1 MAPLKRLTKKEI
13 GLCNRPWITNEILK
27 SMAERDSLYKE
38 FTVEKDQTKK
48 NELYTSYKQL
58 RNAVINSIR
67 ISKKCYYESYFTD
80 HKDNIRK
87 TWDGIRDII
96 NISKKS
102 SSNINKI
109 IDKGSFICDDL
120 GKAKAL
126 NNFFVS
132 IGSSVEKKIP
142 AAKSSFS
149 LFLGE
154 RKLNNFHVINV
165 TKDEVLENIKKL
177 GKNKSSGP
185 FSIPVNILKD
195 YTSILA
201 DPLVYIINKSLNEG
215 IFPTLVKSAR
225 VCPIYKK
232 GDRFKCEN
240 YRPISLLS
248 NVSKIFEII
257 HHDQLSKFRLFKL

>member
-1 MAPLKRLTKKEI
+1 MA
-13 GLCNRPWITNEILK
+13 
-27 SMAERDSLYKE
+27 
-38 FTVEKDQTKK
+38 
-48 NELYTSYKQL
+48 
-58 RNAVINSIR
+58 
-67 ISKKCYYESYFTD
+67 
-80 HKDNIRK
+80 
-87 TWDGIRDII
+87 
-96 NISKKS
+96 
-102 SSNINKI
+102 
-109 IDKGSFICDDL
+109 GSFICDDL

-215 IFPTLVKSAR
+215 IFPTLLKSAR

-248 NVSKIFEII
+248 NVSKIFERIF
-257 HHDQLSKFRLFKL
+257 HDQLSKFLKDNDLVYKLQFGFRKKYSTNHALLSIVEQIRNYLDNGIFACGVFVDLWYK